1 MVNLRPATEV
11 DLPAIHRVWWAT
23 ELASNPSEA
32 VKNNPWF
39 AHVIRTGA
47 MLVAELDGQLVGFA
61 GCRRL
66 GDTSV
71 ISDFFVD
78 PAHQG
83 TGIGT
88 KLLES
93 LLPPDR
99 PVMTLASDDPK
110 AVSVYT
116 RFGMTPR
123 WKCHYV
129 AGEPTRFAPGSL
141 EIGEIDSY
149 PVPATDLPHLQ
160 IDLGCTFIEIGQA
173 GSSGKAAVADGS
185 VESSWVAAEGGPVEV
200 LTSALAWMAA
210 RGASKVEIQIGEGH
224 AAFAV
229 LVDAGFTV
237 RYSDTF
243 MASPGAEVPDPT
255 RLTFNG
261 DLLLVGE

>member
-1 MVNLRPATEV
+1 MVNLRLATEV

-23 ELASNPSEA
+23 ELPANPSEE

-39 AHVIRTGA
+39 GHVIRTGT
-47 MLVAELDGQLVGFA
+47 MLVAELDGHLVGFA

-83 TGIGT
+83 RGVGT
-88 KLLES
+88 RLLES
-93 LLPPDR
+93 LLPPGR

-110 AVSVYT
+110 ALSVYT

-129 AGEPTRFAPGSL
+129 TGKPTGFAHGSP
-141 EIGEIDSY
+141 EIGVVDSY
-149 PVPATDLPHLQ
+149 PVPPTDLPHLQ
-160 IDLGCTFIEIGQA
+160 IDLGCTFLEIGDR
-173 GSSGKAAVADGS
+173 GLGGKAAVAEGS
-185 VESSWVAAEGGPVEV
+185 VESSWVAAKGDPIEV
-200 LTSALAWMAA
+200 LTSTLAWMAA
-210 RGASKVEIQIGEGH
+210 RGTPKVEIQIGEGH
-224 AAFAV
+224 AGFPV
-229 LVDAGFTV
+229 LVNAGFTV
-237 RYSDTF
+237 KFSDTF
-243 MASPGAEVPDPT
+243 MASPGAEAPDPT

-261 DLLLVGE
+261 DLLLVGQ